1 MAFEPVTG
9 MGMKFSR
16 GSRNF
21 VLGFVALIGGAYA
34 AWQGYAYLQLN
45 GLVLR
50 ELPVTRV
57 NLVALAPSA
66 GYRII
71 VANQIAQ
78 VVEVKQG
85 EDMQAGTS
93 DSDLQQDT
101 SSDGERRRLPVKD
114 LLGALQGDLE
124 SLSRFVMVL
133 NKIDEN
139 ELPPDPVIW
148 KSEDI
153 EKALTGD
160 VALRNKLEKD
170 LNVHLDG
177 SPLDEI
183 RPSALEIGIVVDF
196 PVPIRVRIGE
206 KTESLVARVKADFI
220 PKFSRD
226 VMGRIQDRSEIT
238 DDTIRGTYVDEARK
252 ILNGTKPKE
261 DIAKSVRARYAPAR
275 VSSLISAPE
284 AVLGATSVI
293 LNDEQMK
300 SATTSSYDAP
310 NGQKFYNLTIG
321 VNDEGMKRLWKYSRE
336 NRGFQVLLT
345 VNGIPVAAPRFRNE
359 LITREVT
366 INQLADARLA
376 QDAADAINQNTQEGT
391 KTK

>member
-1 MAFEPVTG
+1 

-34 AWQGYAYLQLN
+34 AWQGYAYIQLN

-78 VVEVKQG
+78 VVEVKQN

-93 DSDLQQDT
+93 DADLQQDT

-114 LLGALQGDLE
+114 LLGALQGDLD

-153 EKALTGD
+153 EKALTSYKHADWYG
-160 VALRNKLEKD
+160 NEY
-170 LNVHLDG
+170 
-177 SPLDEI
+177 EY
-183 RPSALEIGIVVDF
+183 
-196 PVPIRVRIGE
+196 RINNYR
-206 KTESLVARVKADFI
+206 LW
-220 PKFSRD
+220 
-226 VMGRIQDRSEIT
+226 
-238 DDTIRGTYVDEARK
+238 RK
-252 ILNGTKPKE
+252 IGCWYS
-261 DIAKSVRARYAPAR
+261 KSNN
-275 VSSLISAPE
+275 SWC
-284 AVLGATSVI
+284 
-293 LNDEQMK
+293 N
-300 SATTSSYDAP
+300 
-310 NGQKFYNLTIG
+310 
-321 VNDEGMKRLWKYSRE
+321 
-336 NRGFQVLLT
+336 
-345 VNGIPVAAPRFRNE
+345 
-359 LITREVT
+359 
-366 INQLADARLA
+366 
-376 QDAADAINQNTQEGT
+376 
-391 KTK
+391 